1 MRILDTYFPVMV
13 TVTVFSALLIGFI
26 LADHHI
32 LSDIVE
38 VDETILFW
46 ANDNHNQFIAKLMLQ
61 SGNFYLLILF
71 YGFLVLMT
79 LFMIR

>member
-1 MRILDTYFPVMV
+1 MRILDTYFPVME

-38 VDETILFW
+38 VAYFSET
-46 ANDNHNQFIAKLMLQ
+46 DP
-61 SGNFYLLILF
+61 
-71 YGFLVLMT
+71 LVSDQTDHLT
-79 LFMIR
+79 GCRAW